1 MSHLVLDLTFEFLF
15 RVIGVDG
22 YVHEVNYIADD
33 KGFRVIGEGK
43 VEAPAPAPAP
53 VTYPP
58 ATSPPPVT
66 YAPATSPPET
76 YLPPESQAFFDVFA
90 N

>member
-1 MSHLVLDLTFEFLF
+1 MDCYDDEF

-22 YVHEVNYIADD
+22 SVHEVNYIADER
-33 KGFRVIGEGK
+33 GFRVIGDGK
-43 VEAPAPAPAP
+43 VDAPAPAPAP
-53 VTYPP
+53 APTAAPVTYAPATAPP
-58 ATSPPPVT
+58 APVT

-76 YLPPESQAFFDVFA
+76 YLPPDAQGFFNVF